1 MHLVMKL
8 VMKKIFISKL
18 QSLIIRFITNYII
31 YECKISSR
39 ERIKRKKRERNI
51 TTS

>member
-1 MHLVMKL
+1 MHLVMK
-8 VMKKIFISKL
+8 ISNENFFFISKL

-39 ERIKRKKRERNI
+39 ERIKRKKREREI
-51 TTS
+51 